1 MKRILISLVLI
12 FSFNNYLDGQIDTD
26 VVVIDLE
33 DDTTPPESKFI
44 KEIRIKRKFLIK
56 TLGQL
61 RAQAVDSAKI
71 YRGNCLKITHFDN
84 NESLVIKKG
93 YPDYLRAR
101 IYHIENYEQKHRIKD
116 TVKRNKYIRDSLL
129 INRKTTAD
137 YQLILGYQDSGFNL
151 KKNRGYNLGD
161 PEDWALYGSF
171 FFHIN
176 RVFESKKVKRLKY
189 HVGIGG
195 AKNYLGI
202 YPLVSLKETGIVDV
216 DSVKVGKVGYWDYSL
231 LVPISLSYELPNIYK
246 KGFGVRFFVGV
257 ENSITLY
264 RSKTESILTTNFDPE
279 KNIGDLYEDENLNK
293 KVNDYFSELVGPYSL
308 RLNAGIGLIKKE
320 RGSGGVKYTHMYI
333 SPFKKGQK
341 INKQYGF
348 LIFLEIP
355 LFDIKK

>member
-1 MKRILISLVLI
+1 MKSIIICLALI
-12 FSFNNYLDGQIDTD
+12 FSFNNCLDGQVDTD

-33 DDTTPPESKFI
+33 DDTMPPESKFI
-44 KEIRIKRKFLIK
+44 KEVRIKRKFLIK

-71 YRGNCLKITHFDN
+71 YRGNCLKITHFDEN
-84 NESLVIKKG
+84 KS
-93 YPDYLRAR
+93 LRAR
-101 IYHIENYEQKHRIKD
+101 IYHIRNYEQKHRIKD
-116 TVKRNKYIRDSLL
+116 RVKRNKNIRDSLL
-129 INRKTTAD
+129 INRKTTSD
-137 YQLILGYQDSGFNL
+137 YQLILGFQYSGFNL
-151 KKNRGYNLGD
+151 KKNPGYNLGD

-171 FFHIN
+171 FFHLY

-195 AKNYLGI
+195 AKNYFGI
-202 YPLVSLKETGIVDV
+202 YPLVTLKETGIADI
-216 DSVKVGKVGYWDYSL
+216 DSIQVGEVGYWDYPL

-264 RSKTESILTTNFDPE
+264 RSKTESILTTNFDSD
-279 KNIGDLYEDENLNK
+279 KNIGDLYKDENLNK
-293 KVNDYFSELVGPYSL
+293 KVDDYFSEFVGPYSL
-308 RLNAGIGLIKKE
+308 QLNAGIGFIDKE
-320 RGSGGVKYTHMYI
+320 RGSVGVKYTHMYI